1 VHKHLM
7 SVFSPNQSKVN
18 GLFTWIAIA
27 LGAGALSV
35 GVWHYLH
42 SRDAQLQL
50 ELELGRRLQMMQ
62 LELTKSQTD
71 LNEAKAQAN
80 RSEQRVA
87 ALESKFLERD
97 GERVQL
103 EEMFKELARGTEDRA
118 LAEVEQALVTADQQ
132 LKISGNVSG
141 ALIALSSADQR
152 LARLEKISTVDLRRA
167 ISQDSERLRAL
178 PQIDRVGLAL
188 KIDNVIAV
196 LPSLSLVMSE
206 TAADGRVMT
215 STVTNAPSATKAVA
229 GEKQPIVV
237 PHQESSWWQRAGGSV
252 WDELKQLVRIRELDS
267 EPPLLAPQQQY
278 FLRENLKLRLLSAR
292 QALLAYDEQ
301 SYRTDIKSSA
311 EWVQKY
317 FDPKAKAVTSVSETL
332 KTLQA
337 SQVVVSIP
345 DINRSL
351 SAVREARARKDRA
364 VR

>member
-1 VHKHLM
+1 M
-7 SVFSPNQSKVN
+7 SVFSPNQSKTNILAVS
-18 GLFTWIAIA
+18 IAIA
-27 LGAGALSV
+27 LGAVALGVGA
-35 GVWHYLH
+35 WHYLQ
-42 SRDAQLQL
+42 SRDAQVKL
-50 ELELGRRLQMMQ
+50 ELELGRRLQAMQ

-71 LNEAKAQAN
+71 LNETKAQAN

-141 ALIALSSADQR
+141 ALIALSTADQR

-206 TAADGRVMT
+206 SGADVRGLTNSGNNPRASTA
-215 STVTNAPSATKAVA
+215 KAVA
-229 GEKQPIVV
+229 GEKQPVVV
-237 PHQESSWWQRAGGSV
+237 PHQETSWWQRAGGSV

-278 FLRENLKLRLLSAR
+278 FLRESLKLRLLSAR

-301 SYRTDIKSSA
+301 SYRTDIKACA

-317 FDPKAKAVTSVSETL
+317 FDPKAKAVSSVSETL